1 MYSANLNT
9 IDEGDLA
16 KTRRKY
22 EIGPTFFEVVQKM
35 PIQQGVPSDCVA
47 ALLDRPRI
55 HASRLI
61 LSSGGSRLKAFETE
75 MRSFHCEFK
84 NPTLSYRL
92 CQYVVVGAGTLLLPS
107 QQFYKMRNWYA
118 RGNLGDV
125 REEFARSR

>member
-1 MYSANLNT
+1 ML
-9 IDEGDLA
+9 
-16 KTRRKY
+16 
-22 EIGPTFFEVVQKM
+22 
-35 PIQQGVPSDCVA
+35 IQQGVTSDCVA

-61 LSSGGSRLKAFETE
+61 LSSVGSRLKAFETK

-92 CQYVVVGAGTLLLPS
+92 CQYVVVGAGTLFLPS
-107 QQFYKMRNWYA
+107 QRFYKMRNWYA